1 MYTTAIA
8 VHAAQLEA
16 SVGKV
21 KNGLSNISA
30 KILTVSQLNFYVK
43 SILDSDQRLN
53 YVFLCGE
60 ISNLTDHYRSG
71 HIYLSLKD
79 NKSVIRAVMFAGNAR
94 NLKFKPMEGM
104 KVICRGRVTLY
115 EATGQYQYYI
125 EDMQPDGIGALYQ
138 AYEQLKEKLQSNG
151 LFDESH
157 KKPIPYCP
165 KTIGVIT
172 SPTGA
177 AVQDIK
183 NILTRRFPSV
193 NIVLCPVLVQGDNA
207 VPQLVDA
214 VNKLNEYDLCD
225 TIIIGRGGGSIEDL
239 WAFNDE
245 NLAYAIY
252 NSHIP
257 VISAVGHET
266 DFTICDFVSDLR
278 APTPSAGA
286 ELAVPDRNE
295 ILQNLDA
302 QRQYLSSLMDKKL
315 IENNNIVSEMT
326 TKLLS
331 LSPDDKIAKLYKDL
345 DFLSQKYENNSNR
358 IFQNTANKIE
368 LLATKLE
375 SLNPVSI
382 LKRGYSVVTNNDK
395 TVTSVKDVKNGDTLA
410 INVTD
415 GKIISKVI
423 GE

>member
-1 MYTTAIA
+1 M
-8 VHAAQLEA
+8 QLVFLALHIED
-16 SVGKV
+16 GKMLPV
-21 KNGLSNISA
+21 EP

-43 SILDSDQRLN
+43 SVLDSDPRLN

-138 AYEQLKEKLQSNG
+138 AYEQLKEKLQSKG
-151 LFDESH
+151 LFDQSH

-193 NIVLCPVLVQGDNA
+193 NIILCPVLVQGDNA
-207 VPQLVDA
+207 APQLIDA

-295 ILQNLDA
+295 ILQNLGA

-315 IENNNIVSEMT
+315 IENNNIVSEVT

-331 LSPDDKIAKLYKDL
+331 LSPDDKIAKLYNDL

>member
-1 MYTTAIA
+1 MLP
-8 VHAAQLEA
+8 VEP
-16 SVGKV
+16 
-21 KNGLSNISA
+21 

-138 AYEQLKEKLQSNG
+138 AYEQLKEKLQSKG

-207 VPQLVDA
+207 VPQLIDA

-331 LSPDDKIAKLYKDL
+331 FSPDDKIAKLYNDL

-375 SLNPVSI
+375 SLNPVST

>member
-1 MYTTAIA
+1 MLP
-8 VHAAQLEA
+8 VEP
-16 SVGKV
+16 
-21 KNGLSNISA
+21 

-43 SILDSDQRLN
+43 SILDSDPRLN

-138 AYEQLKEKLQSNG
+138 AYEQLKEKLQSKG
-151 LFDESH
+151 LFDQSH

-193 NIVLCPVLVQGDNA
+193 NIILCPVLVQGDNA
-207 VPQLVDA
+207 APQLIDA

-315 IENNNIVSEMT
+315 IENNNVVSEMT

-331 LSPDDKIAKLYKDL
+331 LSPDDKIAKLYNDL

-358 IFQNTANKIE
+358 IFENTSNKIE

-375 SLNPVSI
+375 SLNPVST

>member
-1 MYTTAIA
+1 M
-8 VHAAQLEA
+8 QLVFLALHIED
-16 SVGKV
+16 GKMLPV
-21 KNGLSNISA
+21 EP

-43 SILDSDQRLN
+43 SVLDSDPRLN

-138 AYEQLKEKLQSNG
+138 AYEQLKEKLQSKG
-151 LFDESH
+151 LFDQSH

-193 NIVLCPVLVQGDNA
+193 NIILCPVLVQGDNA
-207 VPQLVDA
+207 VPQLIDA

-315 IENNNIVSEMT
+315 IENNNVVSELT

-331 LSPDDKIAKLYKDL
+331 LSPDDKIAKLYNEL

-375 SLNPVSI
+375 SLNPVST

>member
-1 MYTTAIA
+1 MLP
-8 VHAAQLEA
+8 VEP
-16 SVGKV
+16 
-21 KNGLSNISA
+21 

-43 SILDSDQRLN
+43 SVLDRDPRLN

-138 AYEQLKEKLQSNG
+138 AYEQLKEKLQSKG
-151 LFDESH
+151 LFDQSH

-193 NIVLCPVLVQGDNA
+193 NIILCPVLVQGDNA
-207 VPQLVDA
+207 VPQLIDA

-315 IENNNIVSEMT
+315 IENNNVVSEMT

-331 LSPDDKIAKLYKDL
+331 LSPDDKIAKLYNDL

-375 SLNPVSI
+375 SLNPVST

>member
-1 MYTTAIA
+1 M
-8 VHAAQLEA
+8 QLVFLALHIED
-16 SVGKV
+16 GKMLPV
-21 KNGLSNISA
+21 EP

-207 VPQLVDA
+207 APQLVDA

>member
-1 MYTTAIA
+1 M
-8 VHAAQLEA
+8 QLVFLALHIED
-16 SVGKV
+16 GKMLPV
-21 KNGLSNISA
+21 EP

-43 SILDSDQRLN
+43 SVLDSDSRLN

-138 AYEQLKEKLQSNG
+138 AYEQLKEKLQSKG
-151 LFDESH
+151 LFDQSH

-193 NIVLCPVLVQGDNA
+193 NIILCPVLVQGDNA

-315 IENNNIVSEMT
+315 IENNNVVSEMT

-331 LSPDDKIAKLYKDL
+331 LSPDDKIAKLYNDL

-358 IFQNTANKIE
+358 IFQNTSNKIE

>member
-1 MYTTAIA
+1 MLP
-8 VHAAQLEA
+8 VEP
-16 SVGKV
+16 
-21 KNGLSNISA
+21 

-43 SILDSDQRLN
+43 SVLDSDPRLN

-138 AYEQLKEKLQSNG
+138 AYEQLKEKLQSKG
-151 LFDESH
+151 LFDQSH

-193 NIVLCPVLVQGDNA
+193 NIILCPVLVQGDNA
-207 VPQLVDA
+207 VPQLIDA

-315 IENNNIVSEMT
+315 IENNNIVSELT

-331 LSPDDKIAKLYKDL
+331 LSPDDKIAKLYNDL

-358 IFQNTANKIE
+358 IFQNTANRIE

-375 SLNPVSI
+375 SLNPVST

>member
-1 MYTTAIA
+1 M
-8 VHAAQLEA
+8 QLVFLALHIED
-16 SVGKV
+16 GKMLPV
-21 KNGLSNISA
+21 EP

-138 AYEQLKEKLQSNG
+138 AYEQLKEKLQSKG

-207 VPQLVDA
+207 VPQLIDA

-315 IENNNIVSEMT
+315 IENNNVVSEMT

-331 LSPDDKIAKLYKDL
+331 LSLDDKIAKLYNDL
-345 DFLSQKYENNSNR
+345 DFISQKYENNSNR

>member
-1 MYTTAIA
+1 MLP
-8 VHAAQLEA
+8 VEP
-16 SVGKV
+16 
-21 KNGLSNISA
+21 

-138 AYEQLKEKLQSNG
+138 AYEQLKEKLQSKG
-151 LFDESH
+151 LFDQSH

-193 NIVLCPVLVQGDNA
+193 NIILCPVLVQGDNA
-207 VPQLVDA
+207 VPQLIDA
-214 VNKLNEYDLCD
+214 VNKLNEYALCD

-315 IENNNIVSEMT
+315 IENNNIVSELT

-331 LSPDDKIAKLYKDL
+331 LSPDDKIAKLYNDL

>member
-1 MYTTAIA
+1 M
-8 VHAAQLEA
+8 QLVFLALHIED
-16 SVGKV
+16 GKMLPV
-21 KNGLSNISA
+21 EP

-43 SILDSDQRLN
+43 SVLDSDPRLN

-138 AYEQLKEKLQSNG
+138 AYEQLKEKLQSKG
-151 LFDESH
+151 LFDQSH

-193 NIVLCPVLVQGDNA
+193 NIILCPVLVQGDNA
-207 VPQLVDA
+207 VPQLIDA

-302 QRQYLSSLMDKKL
+302 QRQYLSSLMDRKL
-315 IENNNIVSEMT
+315 IENNNVVSEMT

-331 LSPDDKIAKLYKDL
+331 LSPDDKIAKLYNEL

-382 LKRGYSVVTNNDK
+382 LKRGYSVVRNNDK

>member
-1 MYTTAIA
+1 MLP
-8 VHAAQLEA
+8 VEP
-16 SVGKV
+16 
-21 KNGLSNISA
+21 

-43 SILDSDQRLN
+43 SILDSDPRLN

-138 AYEQLKEKLQSNG
+138 AYEQLKEKLQSKG

-315 IENNNIVSEMT
+315 IENNNIVSEIT
-326 TKLLS
+326 AKLLS
-331 LSPDDKIAKLYKDL
+331 LSPDDKIAKLYNDL

>member
-1 MYTTAIA
+1 M
-8 VHAAQLEA
+8 QLVFLALHIED
-16 SVGKV
+16 GKMLPV
-21 KNGLSNISA
+21 EP

-43 SILDSDQRLN
+43 SVLDSDPRLN

-138 AYEQLKEKLQSNG
+138 AYEQLKEKLQSKG
-151 LFDESH
+151 LFDQSH

-193 NIVLCPVLVQGDNA
+193 NIILCPVLVQGDNA
-207 VPQLVDA
+207 VPQLIDA

-315 IENNNIVSEMT
+315 IENNNVVSELT

-331 LSPDDKIAKLYKDL
+331 LSPDDKIAKLYNDL

-375 SLNPVSI
+375 SLNPVST

>member
-1 MYTTAIA
+1 MLP
-8 VHAAQLEA
+8 VEP
-16 SVGKV
+16 
-21 KNGLSNISA
+21 

-43 SILDSDQRLN
+43 SVLDSDPRLN

-138 AYEQLKEKLQSNG
+138 AYEQLKEKLQSKG

-193 NIVLCPVLVQGDNA
+193 NIILCPVLVQGDNA
-207 VPQLVDA
+207 APQLVDA

-331 LSPDDKIAKLYKDL
+331 LSPDDKIAKLYNDL
-345 DFLSQKYENNSNR
+345 DFLSKKYENNSNR
-358 IFQNTANKIE
+358 IFQNTANIIE

-375 SLNPVSI
+375 SLNPVST

>member
-1 MYTTAIA
+1 MLP
-8 VHAAQLEA
+8 VEP
-16 SVGKV
+16 
-21 KNGLSNISA
+21 

-138 AYEQLKEKLQSNG
+138 AYEQLKEKLQSKG
-151 LFDESH
+151 LFDVSH

-302 QRQYLSSLMDKKL
+302 QRQYLSSLMDKRL

-331 LSPDDKIAKLYKDL
+331 LSPDDKIAKLYNDL
-345 DFLSQKYENNSNR
+345 DFLSQKYENISNR
-358 IFQNTANKIE
+358 IFQNTASKIE

-375 SLNPVSI
+375 SLNPVST

>member
-1 MYTTAIA
+1 MLP
-8 VHAAQLEA
+8 VEP
-16 SVGKV
+16 
-21 KNGLSNISA
+21 

-43 SILDSDQRLN
+43 SILDSDPRLN

-138 AYEQLKEKLQSNG
+138 AYEQLKEKLQSKG

-193 NIVLCPVLVQGDNA
+193 NIILCPVLVQGDNA
-207 VPQLVDA
+207 VPQLIDA

-331 LSPDDKIAKLYKDL
+331 LSPDDKIAKLYNDL
-345 DFLSQKYENNSNR
+345 DFLSQKYENSSNR

>member
-1 MYTTAIA
+1 M
-8 VHAAQLEA
+8 QLVFLALHIED
-16 SVGKV
+16 GKMLPV
-21 KNGLSNISA
+21 EP

-43 SILDSDQRLN
+43 SVLDSDPRLN

-138 AYEQLKEKLQSNG
+138 AYEQLKEKLQSKG
-151 LFDESH
+151 LFDQSH

-193 NIVLCPVLVQGDNA
+193 NIILCPVLVQGDNA
-207 VPQLVDA
+207 VPQLIDA

-315 IENNNIVSEMT
+315 IENNNVVSELT

-331 LSPDDKIAKLYKDL
+331 LSPDDKIAKLYNDL
-345 DFLSQKYENNSNR
+345 DFLRQKYENNSNR
-358 IFQNTANKIE
+358 IFQNTSNKIE

-375 SLNPVSI
+375 SLNPVST

>member
-1 MYTTAIA
+1 M
-8 VHAAQLEA
+8 QLVFLALHIED
-16 SVGKV
+16 GKMLPV
-21 KNGLSNISA
+21 EP

-43 SILDSDQRLN
+43 SVLDSDPRLN

-94 NLKFKPMEGM
+94 NLNFKPMEGM

-138 AYEQLKEKLQSNG
+138 AYEQLKEKLQSKG
-151 LFDESH
+151 LFDQSH

-193 NIVLCPVLVQGDNA
+193 NIILCPVLVQGDNA
-207 VPQLVDA
+207 VPQLIDA

-315 IENNNIVSEMT
+315 IENNNVVSEMT

-331 LSPDDKIAKLYKDL
+331 LSPDDKIAKLYNDL

-375 SLNPVSI
+375 SLNPVST

>member
-1 MYTTAIA
+1 MLP
-8 VHAAQLEA
+8 VEP
-16 SVGKV
+16 
-21 KNGLSNISA
+21 

-43 SILDSDQRLN
+43 SVLDSDPRLN

-138 AYEQLKEKLQSNG
+138 AYEQLKEKLQSKG

-193 NIVLCPVLVQGDNA
+193 NIILCPVLVQGDNA
-207 VPQLVDA
+207 APQLVDA

-315 IENNNIVSEMT
+315 IENNNIISEMT
-326 TKLLS
+326 TKLMS
-331 LSPDDKIAKLYKDL
+331 LSPDDKIAKLYNDL

-375 SLNPVSI
+375 SLNPVST

-395 TVTSVKDVKNGDTLA
+395 TVTSVKDVKNGDTLD

>member
-1 MYTTAIA
+1 MLP
-8 VHAAQLEA
+8 VEP
-16 SVGKV
+16 
-21 KNGLSNISA
+21 

-43 SILDSDQRLN
+43 SVLDSDPRLN

-94 NLKFKPMEGM
+94 NLNFKPMEGM

-138 AYEQLKEKLQSNG
+138 AYEQLKEKLQSKG
-151 LFDESH
+151 LFDQSH

-193 NIVLCPVLVQGDNA
+193 NIILCPVLVQGDNA
-207 VPQLVDA
+207 VPQLIDA

-302 QRQYLSSLMDKKL
+302 QRQYLSSLMDKRL

-331 LSPDDKIAKLYKDL
+331 LSPDDKITKLYNDL
-345 DFLSQKYENNSNR
+345 DFLSQKYENNSNI

>member
-1 MYTTAIA
+1 M
-8 VHAAQLEA
+8 QLVFLALHIED
-16 SVGKV
+16 GKMLPV
-21 KNGLSNISA
+21 EP

-43 SILDSDQRLN
+43 SVLDSDPRLN

-79 NKSVIRAVMFAGNAR
+79 NKSVIRAVMFVGNAR

-138 AYEQLKEKLQSNG
+138 AYEQLKEKLQSKG
-151 LFDESH
+151 LFDQSH

-207 VPQLVDA
+207 APQLIDA

-315 IENNNIVSEMT
+315 IENNNVVSELT

-331 LSPDDKIAKLYKDL
+331 LSPDDKIAKLYNDL
-345 DFLSQKYENNSNR
+345 DFLSQKYENNGNR
-358 IFQNTANKIE
+358 IFQNTSNKIE

-375 SLNPVSI
+375 SLNPVST

>member
-1 MYTTAIA
+1 MLP
-8 VHAAQLEA
+8 VEP
-16 SVGKV
+16 
-21 KNGLSNISA
+21 

-43 SILDSDQRLN
+43 SILDSDPRLN

-138 AYEQLKEKLQSNG
+138 AYEQLKEKLQLKG
-151 LFDESH
+151 LFDQSH

-193 NIVLCPVLVQGDNA
+193 NIILCPVLVQGDNA
-207 VPQLVDA
+207 APQLIDA

-331 LSPDDKIAKLYKDL
+331 LSPDDKIAKLYNDL

-358 IFQNTANKIE
+358 IFQNTSNKIE